1 MNNIDENALSQILI
15 IILGVL
21 LFFLIILS
29 MVFAVL
35 KIKNMNNKKN
45 NKKVETI
52 NKKSNVEKSINNKVE
67 YNKQSIFDFME
78 FEKIEDNMIVQKNG
92 KRFLMVV
99 ECQGVNYDL
108 MSRMEKIGV
117 EEGFQQFL
125 NTLRHPIQ
133 IYIQTRTVNL
143 DESISKYKSKVK
155 EMEKIGVEEGF
166 QQFLNTLRHPIQI
179 YIQTRTVNL
188 DESISKYKSK
198 VKEVEDK
205 YNQMLFRYNTLKN
218 SDEYDQKDL
227 EKDWFE
233 LTKQRNLLEYGRDI
247 VSNTEKMSLNKNI
260 LNKKYYIVIP
270 YFAEETNGEKYDK
283 EEIKNMAFSELYTKS
298 QSIIRTL
305 SSCSVNGKILT
316 SKELVDLLYVAYNRD
331 ESEVFGVNKA
341 MQAGY
346 EELYSTAP
354 DVYEKKIR
362 ELDEIIRN
370 RAIDLANEKIEK
382 AKSRPQKVA
391 QNKEDNLDELI
402 RKMATL
408 VIEEIRR
415 YVGEDIAEQ
424 AIDEIQKEEGGISN
438 EEIEKKTTRGRK
450 KKTVN

>member
-1 MNNIDENALSQILI
+1 MNNVDENALSQVLI
-15 IILGVL
+15 IVLGVL
-21 LFFLIILS
+21 VFCLIILS
-29 MVFAVL
+29 AVL
-35 KIKNMNNKKN
+35 AILKMKDIKNKK
-45 NKKVETI
+45 E
-52 NKKSNVEKSINNKVE
+52 NKKSKTISKENNIEKTASNKFE

-78 FEKIEDNMIVQKNG
+78 FDKIEDNMIVQKNG

-143 DESISKYKSKVK
+143 DESISKYKA
-155 EMEKIGVEEGF
+155 
-166 QQFLNTLRHPIQI
+166 
-179 YIQTRTVNL
+179 
-188 DESISKYKSK
+188 K

-218 SDEYDQKDL
+218 SDEYSQKEL
-227 EKDWFE
+227 ESYWFE

-247 VSNTEKMSLNKNI
+247 VTNTEKMSLNKNI

-283 EEIKNMAFSELYTKS
+283 EEIRNMAFSELYTKS

-305 SSCSVNGKILT
+305 SSCSINGKILT

-331 ESEVFGVNKA
+331 ESEVYGVNKA

-354 DVYEKKIR
+354 DVYEKKVK

-382 AKSRPQKVA
+382 VKSRPQKIA
-391 QNKEDNLDELI
+391 QSKEDNLDELI
-402 RKMATL
+402 RKMAAM
-408 VIEEIRR
+408 VIEENRR
-415 YVGEDIAEQ
+415 YVGEDIAEE
-424 AIDEIQKEEGGISN
+424 AIEEIQKEEEGGISN
-438 EEIEKKTTRGRK
+438 EEIKKKATRGRK

>member
-1 MNNIDENALSQILI
+1 
-15 IILGVL
+15 
-21 LFFLIILS
+21 
-29 MVFAVL
+29 
-35 KIKNMNNKKN
+35 
-45 NKKVETI
+45 
-52 NKKSNVEKSINNKVE
+52 
-67 YNKQSIFDFME
+67 
-78 FEKIEDNMIVQKNG
+78 
-92 KRFLMVV
+92 
-99 ECQGVNYDL
+99 
-108 MSRMEKIGV
+108 
-117 EEGFQQFL
+117 
-125 NTLRHPIQ
+125 
-133 IYIQTRTVNL
+133 
-143 DESISKYKSKVK
+143 
-155 EMEKIGVEEGF
+155 
-166 QQFLNTLRHPIQI
+166 
-179 YIQTRTVNL
+179 
-188 DESISKYKSK
+188 
-198 VKEVEDK
+198 
-205 YNQMLFRYNTLKN
+205 
-218 SDEYDQKDL
+218 
-227 EKDWFE
+227 
-233 LTKQRNLLEYGRDI
+233 
-247 VSNTEKMSLNKNI
+247 
-260 LNKKYYIVIP
+260 
-270 YFAEETNGEKYDK
+270 
-283 EEIKNMAFSELYTKS
+283 MAFSELYTKS

-408 VIEEIRR
+408 VIEENRR

>member
-155 EMEKIGVEEGF
+155 E
-166 QQFLNTLRHPIQI
+166 
-179 YIQTRTVNL
+179 
-188 DESISKYKSK
+188 
-198 VKEVEDK
+198 VEDK

-270 YFAEETNGEKYDK
+270 YFC
-283 EEIKNMAFSELYTKS
+283 
-298 QSIIRTL
+298 R
-305 SSCSVNGKILT
+305 
-316 SKELVDLLYVAYNRD
+316 
-331 ESEVFGVNKA
+331 
-341 MQAGY
+341 
-346 EELYSTAP
+346 
-354 DVYEKKIR
+354 
-362 ELDEIIRN
+362 RN
-370 RAIDLANEKIEK
+370 
-382 AKSRPQKVA
+382 
-391 QNKEDNLDELI
+391 
-402 RKMATL
+402 
-408 VIEEIRR
+408 
-415 YVGEDIAEQ
+415 
-424 AIDEIQKEEGGISN
+424 
-438 EEIEKKTTRGRK
+438 
-450 KKTVN
+450 